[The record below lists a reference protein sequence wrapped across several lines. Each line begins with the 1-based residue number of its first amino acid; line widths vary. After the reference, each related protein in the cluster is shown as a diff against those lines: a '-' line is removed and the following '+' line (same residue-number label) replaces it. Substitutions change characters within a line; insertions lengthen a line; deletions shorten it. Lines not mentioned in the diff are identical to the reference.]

1 MGLSIRGLTR
11 GVMGGITAYRRGALQ
26 GNEQNREIAA
36 AEAARMRQAKQD
48 ELAAMYQQM
57 ESNLA
62 ERRQK
67 GTEAQNLEENRLR
80 AQQLDIDRQRAK
92 AYETGQSALAAKR
105 VGTRRGGG
113 ISTMTTNELLAWQ
126 RQLIA
131 DNTGG
136 LTPQPRN
143 PEVLRQIDIELQQRG
158 RFLPRVETRPAR
170 RGEPQAGPPSPR
182 QAVVSPYGPRP

>member
-36 AEAARMRQAKQD
+36 AEAARVRQAKQD

-113 ISTMTTNELLAWQ
+113 ISTMTPQALVSWRTQLMRDTVTSPLGTESNPHRAQIRAIDAEL
-126 RQLIA
+126 
-131 DNTGG
+131 
-136 LTPQPRN
+136 
-143 PEVLRQIDIELQQRG
+143 
-158 RFLPRVETRPAR
+158 AR
-170 RGEPQAGPPSPR
+170 RGGLPGQPR
-182 QAVVSPYGPRP
+182 EADPWASAFDIQE